1 MPKMVDPVER
11 RREVAEAVWRV
22 VRRDGLDRASV
33 REVAREAGLSMGSLR
48 HYFAAQSEL
57 LDFTLRTII
66 ERIDRRIAALPEEA
80 DPRLRAERVLAE
92 LLPMDAERAAE
103 NQVWLAFTARA
114 LVDPGLR
121 AVREQAHDRLRDGC
135 RELVRRLL
143 PDEADHHRER
153 ETDRLHALV
162 DGLAVHAATRP
173 DVYTPHRMRSAL
185 ALHLDELECA
195 PRGRG
200 TAGSG

>member
-1 MPKMVDPVER
+1 MVDPVER

-33 REVAREAGLSMGSLR
+33 RGVAREAGLSMGSLR

-57 LDFTLRTII
+57 LDFTLRMII

-80 DPRLRAERVLAE
+80 DPRLRAERVLVE
-92 LLPMDAERAAE
+92 VLPMDAERAAE
-103 NQVWLAFTARA
+103 NEVWLAFTARA

-121 AVREQAHDRLRDGC
+121 AIREQAHDRLRGGC
-135 RELVRRLL
+135 RDLVRSLL
-143 PDEADHHRER
+143 PDEADHDVDR

-173 DVYTPHRMRSAL
+173 DAYTPHHMRSVL
-185 ALHLDELECA
+185 ALHLDELKHSSRA
-195 PRGRG
+195 D
-200 TAGSG
+200 